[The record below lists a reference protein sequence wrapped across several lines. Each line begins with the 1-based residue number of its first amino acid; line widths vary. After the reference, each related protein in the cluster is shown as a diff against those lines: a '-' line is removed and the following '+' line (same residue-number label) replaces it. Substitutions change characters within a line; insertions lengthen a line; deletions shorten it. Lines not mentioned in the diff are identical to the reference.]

1 MRTMSLRRVGMVGS
15 VGVIAMLL
23 VAGCGGAA
31 TSASPSTAPAA
42 AATANASPTA
52 TAEATA
58 EATAAPT
65 ATPAPTVAA
74 TATVP
79 PVVTAPPAATAS
91 PTATAAA
98 TAAATASPSLAP
110 TGTATL
116 DAPAT
121 VEGGAQ
127 FTISWTGPD
136 APGDYV
142 ALMASGALTWTNEP
156 YFYTTN
162 GNPGKLVAP
171 TTPGDYE
178 LWYADEK
185 DTILG
190 RRPITVTPFKGT
202 LAAVAKVAAGS
213 TFKVTWTGPDG
224 PRDYVTIVAV
234 GVDRATSE
242 SYFYTTNGNPGKLL
256 APITTGAYEL
266 WYVTGTTSTTMV
278 RRPITVTPLEITLK
292 APTAVTKGRQFK
304 VTWTG
309 PNGPGD
315 YLTIVPAGSPA
326 GTYLSWAYTANG
338 SPATLTA
345 PAKAGKYEI
354 WYASDRVKGILK
366 SRPIL
371 VR

>member
-1 MRTMSLRRVGMVGS
+1 MRTMSLRRVGTIGS
-15 VGVIAMLL
+15 VGAAVAIL

-42 AATANASPTA
+42 AATASPT
-52 TAEATA
+52 ATA

-65 ATPAPTVAA
+65 AAPTPTAAA

-79 PVVTAPPAATAS
+79 PIVTAPPAATVS

-121 VEGGAQ
+121 VEGGAE
-127 FTISWTGPD
+127 FAISWTGPD

-142 ALMASGALTWTNEP
+142 ALMASGALRWTNEP

-162 GNPGKLVAP
+162 GNPGKL
-171 TTPGDYE
+171 
-178 LWYADEK
+178 
-185 DTILG
+185 
-190 RRPITVTPFKGT
+190 
-202 LAAVAKVAAGS
+202 
-213 TFKVTWTGPDG
+213 
-224 PRDYVTIVAV
+224 
-234 GVDRATSE
+234 
-242 SYFYTTNGNPGKLL
+242 L
-256 APITTGAYEL
+256 APIPTGAYEL

-292 APTAVTKGRQFK
+292 APTAVTKGRAFK

-326 GTYLSWAYTANG
+326 GTYLSYAYTANG

-345 PAKAGKYEI
+345 PAKPGKYEI

-366 SRPIL
+366 SRPIV